1 MSGALAKP
9 ISNRAPTHW
18 PLSTAEVERM
28 EELLRSQIGAVGD
41 LKGQVGKIEGRLDSL
56 EDRFERLDGKIDTLV
71 SMAEQGRGAQLW
83 LAKST
88 RAAWLVAVAVAG
100 GAAWLL
106 DKFHILGK

>member
-9 ISNRAPTHW
+9 FSNHSAIW
-18 PLSTAEVERM
+18 PLSAAEVERM

-71 SMAEQGRGAQLW
+71 SMAEQSKGAQVW

-88 RAAWLVAVAVAG
+88 KAAWIFVVAVIGAAAWLAER
-100 GAAWLL
+100 
-106 DKFHILGK
+106 FHILGR